1 MPSVL
6 LVLGDAAEDGLRA
19 PGVKQNAPKSKAR
32 ACLGGAASA
41 HCQPP
46 RCVPLPLSPQA
57 AQCTG
62 SPAAPG
68 DTGSCCR
75 HMWGPGAGVRREI
88 AVTASCWRS
97 RVPSPTGTTASPARW
112 PPGAA
117 QQEAGEGKWGRE
129 RLLSMQR
136 RIKATR
142 KGEDETEKSA
152 AQVTLSSVLVL
163 FTDNLLAESALL
175 PSLTHSRAVHL
186 CPPPPPTRSAAMAG
200 ADLAFQSAVGYV
212 VSPKKKCSSLPV
224 YVRDKAFAEAVE
236 LRGGYAGLGWTSI
249 QSHCVLVKEK
259 HGHPHTE
266 WEGRVTTEPRT
277 GVMTAQAQ
285 GRQDSSQHRRERG
298 LRHLDLGL
306 LASRW

>member
-142 KGEDETEKSA
+142 KGEDETE
-152 AQVTLSSVLVL
+152 
-163 FTDNLLAESALL
+163 
-175 PSLTHSRAVHL
+175 
-186 CPPPPPTRSAAMAG
+186 
-200 ADLAFQSAVGYV
+200 
-212 VSPKKKCSSLPV
+212 
-224 YVRDKAFAEAVE
+224 
-236 LRGGYAGLGWTSI
+236 
-249 QSHCVLVKEK
+249 
-259 HGHPHTE
+259 
-266 WEGRVTTEPRT
+266 
-277 GVMTAQAQ
+277 
-285 GRQDSSQHRRERG
+285 
-298 LRHLDLGL
+298 
-306 LASRW
+306 